1 MKKMKR
7 LSWTFSFLT
16 GGTIRQVVLR
26 DTHLYCMV
34 ALTGLL
40 FLATSLL
47 TIRGVRTKTLFNE
60 YRKKLMIKEQR
71 IASLRALEDEIV
83 SLNQKIEGYTSY
95 EDKLRHALDLR
106 LINRNLRVMGI
117 GGPSAIDTLKGQ
129 LSRSSFELV
138 SELVKNAY
146 FTEKM
151 VELEQNS
158 YEEVLKRTNSII
170 DLKRHTPS
178 IWPTHGYISSGF
190 GYRRHPIRRTISF
203 HRGIDIANC
212 RGTKVYATA
221 DGVVD
226 FTGWQSGYGRFVSID
241 HGYGIKTKYG
251 HLQKIIVEMGQKVRR
266 GDLIGT
272 MGSSGVSTG
281 PHLQYE
287 VRILNNAVNPLN
299 YIVRDTLTY

>member
-1 MKKMKR
+1 MKKPKR

-16 GGTIRQVVLR
+16 RGTIKQVVLR

-34 ALTGLL
+34 VLTGLL

-47 TIRGVRTKTLFNE
+47 TIRGIRTKALFNE
-60 YRKKLMIKEQR
+60 YREELMIKQGY
-71 IASLRALEDEIV
+71 IASLERLDNEIV
-83 SLNQKIEGYTSY
+83 SLNQQIEGFTSY
-95 EDKLRHALDLR
+95 DDKLRHALDLH
-106 LINRNLRVMGI
+106 LLNRNLRVMGI
-117 GGPSAIDTLKGQ
+117 GGPSAIDTLKGK
-129 LSRSSFELV
+129 LPRSSFELV
-138 SELVKNAY
+138 SELAKNAY
-146 FTEKM
+146 FTEQM
-151 VELEQNS
+151 VELEQSS
-158 YEEVLKRTNSII
+158 YEEVLKRTKNII

-178 IWPTHGYISSGF
+178 IWPTRGYISSGF
-190 GYRRHPIRRTISF
+190 GYRRHPIRKTINF

-226 FTGWQSGYGRFVSID
+226 FAGWQSGYGKYISID

-251 HLQKIIVEMGQKVRR
+251 HLQRMLVVVGQEVRR
-266 GDLIGT
+266 GDLIAT

-287 VRILNNAVNPLN
+287 VRVLNNAVNPLN
-299 YIVRDTLTY
+299 YIIRDTLTY